1 MSIENIVKEKTCCFS
16 GYRPHKFNFQLRKN
30 EPQYIKLE
38 NNILDAIITSIEQG
52 YDTFLC
58 GGAMGFDLLCGE
70 MVLLL
75 RERFPYIKLICVIP
89 YNGQSKGFPVEWKE
103 RYDYV
108 TEHCDRIYNVS
119 RDYTKGCFNIRNFEM
134 IHSSSRLITYFTGR
148 PGGTANT
155 MAIAQREKLNIINTA
170 PEKTTNL
177 DPTIT
182 YYVGRGK

>member
-1 MSIENIVKEKTCCFS
+1 MSIENTFKEKTCCFS
-16 GYRPHKFNFQLRKN
+16 GYRPHKFSFELKKK
-30 EPQYIKLE
+30 EPQYIELE
-38 NNILDAIITSIEQG
+38 NNIINAIITSIDQG

-75 RERFPYIKLICVIP
+75 KERFPHIKLICVIP
-89 YNGQSKGFPVEWKE
+89 YKGQSKVFPTEWKV

-108 TEHCDRIYNVS
+108 IEHCDRICNIAEE
-119 RDYTKGCFNIRNFEM
+119 YTRGCFHLRNFEM
-134 IHSSSRLITYFTGR
+134 IHSSSRLITYFSGR

-155 MAIAQREKLNIINTA
+155 IAIAQRENMDIINTV
-170 PEKTTNL
+170 PDKRPSH

-182 YYVGRGK
+182 YYVGRNR